1 MSPTDAANTAME
13 RLMIWIAGVGSVTAQ
28 VASAFEQYVIT
39 YGAFTTGLLSIAV
52 FAYYRHQDIKLKR
65 EQMKRGEDNPA
76 EELSDGR

>member
-1 MSPTDAANTAME
+1 MNPADAANTAME

-65 EQMKRGEDNPA
+65 EQMKRGEDSNA
-76 EELSDGR
+76 G